1 MNRVDI
7 DYALQFW
14 EEILTIDGFNH
25 AIVGINGDTGVVY
38 YSKEKIIDILISEG
52 MSQIDAI
59 EHADYNIFGNYVG
72 EKTPIFLE
80 DFFITQIDNITN
92 EKKDDSK

>member
-7 DYALQFW
+7 EYALQFW
-14 EEILTIDGFNH
+14 EEILIIEGFND
-25 AIVGINGDTGVVY
+25 AIVGIHGDTGVVY
-38 YSKEKIIDILISEG
+38 YSKEKIVDILISEG

-59 EHADYNIFGNYVG
+59 EHADYNIFGSYVG

-80 DFFITQIDNITN
+80 DFFITHIDNTTN
-92 EKKDDSK
+92 EKKDDTK